1 MKSLKMLAESTAVL
15 SKTEMNCIKGG
26 LKWTSDRSCNV
37 EDRRAEGNQLLGQL
51 NRLRDR
57 SAMDCLN
64 GYVPGDFVLPKK

>member
-1 MKSLKMLAESTAVL
+1 MKSLKMLAESNAVL

-37 EDRRAEGNQLLGQL
+37 EDRRGEYGQIYVQLH
-51 NRLRDR
+51 RLRDR

-64 GYVPGDFVLPKK
+64 GYIPRDFVLPKK